1 MNRIVGVVAL
11 FVSVALLLT
20 CTSQAGAQ
28 PVSSASL
35 KKTSSSLYFLDSKT
49 GWVLANGKLYATVDA
64 GASWTRVNRNILADC
79 ERAVFANQKVGWILR
94 DRWTTPS
101 RSNSVLATQ
110 DGGHTWQQ
118 ILRVP
123 SPIFSLDLLGKDLG
137 YVSSRWQPL
146 HKTVDG
152 GKAWTEL
159 DGIEGLNYV
168 YFLDEKRGWGY
179 GGAIWQTGDGGQTW
193 KKTVD
198 YDQVT
203 DLWNASFVD
212 ATTGW
217 IAGGAELWRTTD
229 GETWRPVQVEKRQGA
244 FVDIDF
250 VSRREGWIATADGL
264 ILHSGDGGE
273 TWTVH
278 GRLFTKPAA
287 IRFVTN
293 LNGWAL
299 SQDGKLSRSD
309 DGGRT
314 WKAVPLR

>member
-1 MNRIVGVVAL
+1 M
-11 FVSVALLLT
+11 
-20 CTSQAGAQ
+20 
-28 PVSSASL
+28 
-35 KKTSSSLYFLDSKT
+35 
-49 GWVLANGKLYATVDA
+49 LANGKLYATVDA
-64 GASWTRVNRNILADC
+64 GASWTRANRNILSDC
-79 ERAVFANQKVGWILR
+79 DAVVFASQEVGWILR

-110 DGGHTWQQ
+110 NGGRSWQK
-118 ILRVP
+118 ILDVP
-123 SPIFSLDLLGKDLG
+123 SPIFTLDLLGKNLG

-179 GGAIWQTGDGGQTW
+179 GGAIWQTSDGGNTW
-193 KKTVD
+193 KQTVA
-198 YDQVT
+198 YDQVN
-203 DLWNASFVD
+203 DLWNSSFVD

-229 GETWRPVQVEKRQGA
+229 GETWLPVQVAKQKGV

-250 VSRREGWIATADGL
+250 VSRQEGWIATADRWL
-264 ILHSGDGGE
+264 LHSADGGV
-273 TWTVH
+273 TWQVH
-278 GRLFTKPAA
+278 ATLPAKPGA

-293 LNGWAL
+293 LNGWTL
-299 SQDGKLSRSD
+299 SQNGELSRSD

-314 WKAVPLR
+314 WKSVRLD